1 MKILTLT
8 NLYPPHY
15 VGGYELRCRDVTEA
29 LRQDGHDV
37 RVLTSDHGVEGA
49 ATTGGQAHVQRRLKI
64 HGLFGHPWLGIRK
77 LAAQETHNNQVLRK
91 AVADFRPDV
100 VHVWCMGGLSKSLCH
115 TLKRSGLP
123 VVYDVSDHWVM
134 RSREADVW
142 LQWWNRRDGGIG
154 RRCVRAVWSV
164 LGRRRALDAVAPTA
178 PVEEIDFT
186 HSYFTS
192 ARLRELTVAKGYA
205 VDHAAVVHCPVDT
218 DSFHGPVRSAGASLE
233 RWLWVGRIE
242 PDKGIHTAL
251 RALERLAPTERK
263 PLHVYGRGEPDY
275 VCSLRTWADE
285 RQLPVTWHSAQ
296 PHEMPEVYRQH
307 DALLFTSEWEEPFAL
322 TPLEAMACG
331 TPVIGTMTGGSRE
344 LFRHGE
350 NALTYDAGD
359 AEQLAER
366 MRVLGGDGSLRARL
380 SCDAQAEVR
389 RRFSL
394 PEITRQIEAR
404 LNIAAA

>member
-29 LRQDGHDV
+29 LRQEGHEV
-37 RVLTSDHGVEGA
+37 RVLTSDHGVAGA
-49 ATTGGQAHVQRRLKI
+49 AATGDQAHVDRRLKI

-77 LAAQETHNNQVLRK
+77 LAAQETHNNQVLRRTI
-91 AVADFRPDV
+91 ADFGPDV

-115 TLKRSGLP
+115 TLKQAGTP

-142 LQWWNRRDGGIG
+142 LQWWNRRDGGIAARG
-154 RRCVRAVWSV
+154 ARALWTTV
-164 LGRRRALDAVAPTA
+164 GHRRALEAKAPTA
-178 PVEEIDFT
+178 PVDEIDFT
-186 HSYFTS
+186 NAYFTS
-192 ARLRELTVAKGYA
+192 ARLRELTAREGYA
-205 VDHAAVVHCPVDT
+205 VDQASVVHCPVNT
-218 DSFHGPVRSAGASLE
+218 ETFHGPVRSGDAPLQK
-233 RWLWVGRIE
+233 WLWVGRIE
-242 PDKGIHTAL
+242 ADKGIHTAL
-251 RALERLAPTERK
+251 KALDRTAVTERRS
-263 PLHVYGRGEPDY
+263 LHVYGRGEPAY
-275 VCSLRTWADE
+275 VRSLQAWAEE
-285 RQLPVTWHSAQ
+285 RQLPVSWHSAQ

-366 MRVLGGDGSLRARL
+366 MGALAADGALRARL
-380 SCDAQAEVR
+380 SRMAQTEVR
-389 RRFSL
+389 QRFSL
-394 PEITRQIEAR
+394 PEITRQIEER
-404 LNIAAA
+404 LTIALA